1 MHTEVQHYYGTV
13 LQGTADLKTDACCTA
28 EAPPAWLRSAIAHVH
43 DEVQSRYYGCGLV
56 VPQALEG
63 MRVLDLG
70 CGSGRDVY
78 VLAQLVGATGFVV
91 GVDMTEEQ
99 LAVAE
104 RHRQWHAA
112 QFGYA
117 NVELCHGYIER
128 LGELGLADGSFDVI
142 VSNCVINL
150 VPDKAAVLREA
161 FRLLKPG
168 GELYFSDVYADRR
181 VPREVATDP
190 VLYGECLGGALYWN
204 DFLRLARNAGFTDP
218 RLVEDRPLAVN
229 NEELQAKT
237 GNIRFYS
244 ATYRLFK
251 IAELETE
258 CEDYGQ
264 AVRYRGTSRTTRTA
278 SCSTNTT
285 ASKPDG
291 SFLSA
296 ATPGA
301 CCTTHASRN
310 TSSSSATG
318 APTTDSSPGAAA
330 ACPSTKRPRQVQ
342 EAAAAAERVVNP
354 SDYEAWYLTPRG
366 AWIAQHGILS
376 NRHGFGAKQ

>member
-117 NVELCHGYIER
+117 NVELRHGYIER

-264 AVRYRGTSRTTRTA
+264 AVRYRGTITHHPHRFLLDKHHSIETGRLFPVCGNTWRMLHDTRFKEHFEFFGDW
-278 SCSTNTT
+278 STHYGLF
-285 ASKPDG
+285 AGCGGGLPFDQ
-291 SFLSA
+291 
-296 ATPGA
+296 
-301 CCTTHASRN
+301 
-310 TSSSSATG
+310 
-318 APTTDSSPGAAA
+318 AAA
-330 ACPSTKRPRQVQ
+330 ASSGGGC
-342 EAAAAAERVVNP
+342 
-354 SDYEAWYLTPRG
+354 G
-366 AWIAQHGILS
+366 C
-376 NRHGFGAKQ
+376 